1 MEKLISQQYDYV
13 VKETL
18 GKSVFDKGIDL
29 ITISAP
35 SNLANKKEAV
45 TLSVQGEEEE
55 EEERKRIKVV
65 FIMARVHPGETPSSF
80 VVQGLIDFLVSSHD
94 IAARQTDEI
103 KVSLKLT
110 TKFSIFSTLTTE
122 KLLFLPAAVCENML
136 CSKSFQCSTLTGS
149 FWEIRGRTAICLLGT
164 RHKYFVTIS
173 PEKC

>member
-45 TLSVQGEEEE
+45 TLSLQDEDEEA
-55 EEERKRIKVV
+55 ERKRIKVV

-94 IAARQTDEI
+94 IAARQADQI
-103 KVSLKLT
+103 KVL
-110 TKFSIFSTLTTE
+110 
-122 KLLFLPAAVCENML
+122 N
-136 CSKSFQCSTLTGS
+136 
-149 FWEIRGRTAICLLGT
+149 
-164 RHKYFVTIS
+164 
-173 PEKC
+173 

>member
-122 KLLFLPAAVCENML
+122 KLLFLLAAVCENMS
-136 CSKSFQCSTLTGS
+136 CSK
-149 FWEIRGRTAICLLGT
+149 
-164 RHKYFVTIS
+164 
-173 PEKC
+173 

>member
-35 SNLANKKEAV
+35 NNLANKKEAV
-45 TLSVQGEEEE
+45 TLSLQDEEEE
-55 EEERKRIKVV
+55 AERKRIKVV

-94 IAARQTDEI
+94 IAARQDQM
-103 KVSLKLT
+103 KV
-110 TKFSIFSTLTTE
+110 
-122 KLLFLPAAVCENML
+122 LF
-136 CSKSFQCSTLTGS
+136 
-149 FWEIRGRTAICLLGT
+149 I
-164 RHKYFVTIS
+164 
-173 PEKC
+173 

>member
-35 SNLANKKEAV
+35 NNLSNKKEAV
-45 TLSVQGEEEE
+45 TLSLQDEEEE
-55 EEERKRIKVV
+55 AERKRIKVV

-94 IAARQTDEI
+94 IAARQDQI
-103 KVSLKLT
+103 KV
-110 TKFSIFSTLTTE
+110 
-122 KLLFLPAAVCENML
+122 LF
-136 CSKSFQCSTLTGS
+136 
-149 FWEIRGRTAICLLGT
+149 I
-164 RHKYFVTIS
+164 
-173 PEKC
+173 